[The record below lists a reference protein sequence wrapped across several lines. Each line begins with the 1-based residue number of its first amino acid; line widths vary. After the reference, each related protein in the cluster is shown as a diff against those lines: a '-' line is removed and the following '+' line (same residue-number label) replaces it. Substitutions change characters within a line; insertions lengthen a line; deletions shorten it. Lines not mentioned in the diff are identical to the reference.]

1 MSFRLNFDLSF
12 NFPPPPPR
20 SGGAHDQSRTPPVHG
35 HDNRIPRRGLPGWWQ
50 TARQHPHFALRIIYL
65 VTAVI
70 GFTLDNVLL
79 ANVLYWYPVIDLHQ
93 VALAP
98 LIVGFFW
105 QILVLC
111 GPRLFP
117 RRTIPNWLIALI
129 ETIGYLMFL
138 ALFAGSITDDRS
150 FDTGR
155 SHRWQ
160 FTLLTYDSAVW
171 VALCLLNITL
181 AVQCYVQ
188 GWRNVRPERATCEHC
203 GSTHVKGKGPAAH
216 DEEALGGSEA
226 GDAEGEAGPSGHAV
240 PEPYRDEVEREE
252 GEAGPSEQAAPE
264 PHRGEVNIG
273 QGESRKSIVEN

>member
-1 MSFRLNFDLSF
+1 MSFRLHFDLSF

-20 SGGAHDQSRTPPVHG
+20 SGGTRDQSRTPPVHG
-35 HDNRIPRRGLPGWWQ
+35 QNNRIPRTGSPGWWQ
-50 TARQHPHFALRIIYL
+50 TARHHPHFALRIIYL

-70 GFTLDNVLL
+70 GFTLDSVLL
-79 ANVLYWYPVIDLHQ
+79 ANVGYWHPVIDLHR

-105 QILVLC
+105 QIIILC

-150 FDTGR
+150 FDTGG
-155 SHRWQ
+155 SQRWQ
-160 FTLLTYDSAVW
+160 FTLLT
-171 VALCLLNITL
+171 LLNITL

-188 GWRNVRPERATCEHC
+188 GWRN
-203 GSTHVKGKGPAAH
+203 GKGPAAH

-226 GDAEGEAGPSGHAV
+226 GDAEGEAGPSGYAV

-252 GEAGPSEQAAPE
+252 GEAGPSEQAMPE

-273 QGESRKSIVEN
+273 QGESR